1 MTPRQSGHR
10 PKRETQDIRA
20 SEVAELRSENQHLR
34 RENARLRRELR
45 RSPPIEVDEEGTM
58 ADKEPSSDTPKCPK
72 CQSHNLIGLAMNDKN
87 YTVCKDCKWRAQNL

>member
-45 RSPPIEVDEEGTM
+45 RQPPETNEDDSTLAE
-58 ADKEPSSDTPKCPK
+58 AEPSKDTPKCPK
-72 CQSHNLIGLAMNDKN
+72 CKSHSLITLAMNDKN
-87 YTVCKDCKWRAQNL
+87 YTVCKDCKWRAQDQ